1 MKKLFFI
8 AAAFSLVAAV
18 GCNKGGGSPKDVAEK
33 FYKAV
38 NNKDFNEAKNYATK
52 ESASMLD
59 MMSTFAKTL
68 PAKSKDIEVLNE
80 KIEGETATVD
90 VKDKETG
97 KVQTAK
103 LKKEDGKWKVA
114 FDKSSMG
121 SDHSEPTTPTAPQMD
136 STSTQ
141 PSTSTENNMNQPV
154 DSMMQK

>member
-18 GCNKGGGSPKDVAEK
+18 GCNKGGGSPKEVAEK

-80 KIEGETATVD
+80 KVEGETATVD

-121 SDHSEPTTPTAPQMD
+121 SDHSSTPAEPTAPQMD
-136 STSTQ
+136 ST
-141 PSTSTENNMNQPV
+141 STSTENNMNQPV